1 MAYVTVPKDL
11 TKIKSKMLFGLTKR
25 QLVCFGSAAL
35 VGVPLFFLSKGSMGT
50 TPAALCMILV
60 MLPFFL
66 FALYEKNGQTPEALL
81 GNLIQCK
88 FIRPKKRVYQTN
100 NAYSALEKQ
109 AELERTVGRIASGAG
124 KRGRGRRR
132 LTRQERKQI
141 EAVIRQAKGDGKNH
155 TVQASLPFRNM
166 HPDGLCRL
174 DDRHFS
180 KTIAYADVSYRLAGP
195 DDQRDIF
202 ERLCDFY
209 NGYDPSIGVQMT
221 LSSSHKAGGGDLF
234 RMAAQGDDLD
244 GIRAEAS
251 GILQTQYERGSNG
264 YVKSKY
270 VTLTIE
276 AESIQA
282 ARARFS
288 RIEADTLNRFKV
300 MGAAAKVLDGKE
312 RLALLHGL
320 LHPRG
325 EPFAFEWDWLAPSG
339 LSVKDFIVPSSFEF
353 GETRRFRMGEMYGAV
368 SFLQILAPEIQ
379 DRILTDFMDV
389 EGNLLVT
396 MHVRGI
402 NQNEAIKMVKR
413 KITDLDAMK
422 IQEQKK
428 AARSGYDLDILPSDL
443 STYGG
448 AAKNLLQDLQ
458 SRNERMFNM
467 TFLMLHLA
475 PTKQKLEIAVSQSAS
490 VAQTHNC
497 ILTRLDFQQEDGLM
511 SSLPLGLN
519 RIRIE
524 RSLTTSALAVFV
536 PFVTQEL
543 FMGGDAMYYG
553 LNALSGNMI
562 LLDRKQSRCPNGLVF
577 GTPGSG
583 KSMSCKREITY
594 VMLTTKDNVIICDP
608 EDEYSPLVNRLGGQV
623 IRLSPNSRD
632 YVNPLDINLNYSEEE
647 NPLALKS
654 DFVLSFCELI
664 MGSKTG
670 LEAIEKTVIDRAVQ
684 KIYQPYFADPRPEN
698 MPILS
703 DLMAALTAQHIPEAD
718 RVAQALDLYVNG
730 SLNFFNHRTTV
741 DIRNRLVC
749 FDIKGL
755 GKNLKKPG
763 MLIVQ
768 DAVWNTV
775 TVNRSIGRATWYFVD
790 EFHLLLKEEQTAAY
804 SAEIWKRFRKWG
816 GVPTGATQNP
826 KDLLSSP
833 EIENILENS
842 DFIYL
847 LNLSAGDRKL
857 MTERLNIS
865 AEQLAYVTNADPGS
879 GLLFFQN
886 VILPFKD
893 EFPKTTELYRL
904 LTTKPSEVSH
914 DGETG

>member
-1 MAYVTVPKDL
+1 
-11 TKIKSKMLFGLTKR
+11 MLKR
-25 QLVCFGSAAL
+25 TAKPENAQ
-35 VGVPLFFLSKGSMGT
+35 
-50 TPAALCMILV
+50 PAA
-60 MLPFFL
+60 
-66 FALYEKNGQTPEALL
+66 
-81 GNLIQCK
+81 
-88 FIRPKKRVYQTN
+88 KR
-100 NAYSALEKQ
+100 K
-109 AELERTVGRIASGAG
+109 
-124 KRGRGRRR
+124 
-132 LTRQERKQI
+132 LTRAERKQI
-141 EAVIRQAKGDGKNH
+141 EAIIRQAKGDGKPH
-155 TVQASLPFRNM
+155 TVQDSIPFRNLY
-166 HPDGLCRL
+166 PDGLCRL
-174 DDRHFS
+174 DDRLFS
-180 KTIAYADVSYRLAGP
+180 KTIAYEDVNYRLAGP

-221 LSSSHKAGGGDLF
+221 LSSRHEDKNGNLF
-234 RMAAQGDDLD
+234 GMDAQGDALD
-244 GIRAEAS
+244 DMRVEAS
-251 GILQTQYERGSNG
+251 GILQIQYERGNNG
-264 YVKSKY
+264 FVKRKY

-276 AESIQA
+276 AENLPA

-300 MGAAAKVLDGKE
+300 MGAGARVLDGKE

-320 LHPRG
+320 LHPEGRQ
-325 EPFAFEWDWLAPSG
+325 FAFEWDWLPASG
-339 LSVKDFIVPSSFEF
+339 LSVKDFIAPSSFEF

-396 MHVRGI
+396 MHIRGI

-519 RIRIE
+519 RIKIE
-524 RSLTTSALAVFV
+524 RSLTTSALAVFI

-543 FMGGDAMYYG
+543 FMGGGAMYYG
-553 LNALSGNMI
+553 LNALSNNTI

-594 VMLTTKDNVIICDP
+594 VKLTTKDNVIICDP

-684 KIYQPYFADPRPEN
+684 MIYQPYFADPRPEN
-698 MPILS
+698 MPVLG
-703 DLMAALTAQHIPEAD
+703 DLLNALMAQGIPEAE
-718 RVAQALDLYVNG
+718 RV
-730 SLNFFNHRTTV
+730 SL
-741 DIRNRLVC
+741 RL
-749 FDIKGL
+749 GWQ
-755 GKNLKKPG
+755 PPH
-763 MLIVQ
+763 
-768 DAVWNTV
+768 
-775 TVNRSIGRATWYFVD
+775 FV
-790 EFHLLLKEEQTAAY
+790 
-804 SAEIWKRFRKWG
+804 
-816 GVPTGATQNP
+816 
-826 KDLLSSP
+826 
-833 EIENILENS
+833 
-842 DFIYL
+842 
-847 LNLSAGDRKL
+847 
-857 MTERLNIS
+857 
-865 AEQLAYVTNADPGS
+865 
-879 GLLFFQN
+879 
-886 VILPFKD
+886 
-893 EFPKTTELYRL
+893 
-904 LTTKPSEVSH
+904 
-914 DGETG
+914 